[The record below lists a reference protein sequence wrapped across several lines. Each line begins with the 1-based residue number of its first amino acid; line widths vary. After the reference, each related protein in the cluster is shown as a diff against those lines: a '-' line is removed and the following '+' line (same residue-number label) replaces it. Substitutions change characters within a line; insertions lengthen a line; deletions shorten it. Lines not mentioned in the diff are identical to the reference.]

1 MLLSG
6 FVFPFQGM
14 PRWAR
19 YAGELMPTTHA
30 VRIMRGVLLKG
41 NGMTDILPDLWPI
54 LLFTAIT
61 VLVAVRFYRE
71 TLD

>member
-1 MLLSG
+1 
-6 FVFPFQGM
+6 M